1 MEVDLNSQK
10 RLKQMTLP
18 DFYIMD
24 IESYYS

>member
-10 RLKQMTLP
+10 RLKQTTLP
-18 DFYIMD
+18 DFYIID